1 MGICTYARGSGRHP
15 LRDSSVTENVIGE
28 QKVQAHS
35 FTGQTALDLIPL
47 SLFHSCAV
55 MSRIL
60 TLSGLR
66 MLSTQE
72 RAPLAPSILNSHHWP
87 SCSLLLDVM

>member
-1 MGICTYARGSGRHP
+1 MHP
-15 LRDSSVTENVIGE
+15 LRDSSATENVVGE
-28 QKVQAHS
+28 QKVQTHS
-35 FTGQTALDLIPL
+35 FTGQAALDLIPV

-72 RAPLAPSILNSHHWP
+72 CALLALAILNSQHWP